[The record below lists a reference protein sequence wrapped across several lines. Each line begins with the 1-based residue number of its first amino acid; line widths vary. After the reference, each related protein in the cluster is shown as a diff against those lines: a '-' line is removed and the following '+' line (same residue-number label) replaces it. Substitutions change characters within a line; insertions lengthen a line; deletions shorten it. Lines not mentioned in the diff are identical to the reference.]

1 MALQHMVREPQV
13 PLIPQFH
20 RRVRARRDE
29 QPREMRVVPHHVAI
43 LPVNARSTHQ
53 TEKPWKQGS
62 GIRLSEIVETE
73 KPVVP
78 DRGEHVTLHRMPVH
92 ILDGRFPRD
101 SPR

>member
-1 MALQHMVREPQV
+1 M
-13 PLIPQFH
+13 
-20 RRVRARRDE
+20 
-29 QPREMRVVPHHVAI
+29 
-43 LPVNARSTHQ
+43 
-53 TEKPWKQGS
+53 
-62 GIRLSEIVETE
+62 SEIVETE